1 MLSFGTILIYNRITF
16 HQIPKERM
24 SRMSEKVNSVE
35 LELDEENFSMK
46 LNGVEVHCVKSFSIK
61 CDAGDCADMVLNL
74 DVERLKLG

>member
-1 MLSFGTILIYNRITF
+1 
-16 HQIPKERM
+16 
-24 SRMSEKVNSVE
+24 MSEKVNSVE